1 MPLLS
6 KKRKSTEKTRVTL
19 DLSAPFY
26 ERLEKLQSLV
36 DANTKADL
44 IRQALQLYEY
54 MAQKTSLGYRF
65 RQVNQEGKEENLIFF
80 DLPKSDME

>member
-1 MPLLS
+1 MPS
-6 KKRKSTEKTRVTL
+6 TRKQKSSEKVRVTL
-19 DLSAPFY
+19 DLSPQFH

-54 MAQKTSLGYRF
+54 VAQETAAGSKF
-65 RQVNQEGKEENLIFF
+65 RQIGPDGNEKEILFF
-80 DLPKSDME
+80 GLPAST

>member
-6 KKRKSTEKTRVTL
+6 KKRSSADKTRVTL
-19 DLSAPFY
+19 DLSAAFY
-26 ERLEKLQSLV
+26 ERLEKLQTLV

-54 MAQKTSLGYRF
+54 MAQKTSSGYRF
-65 RQVNQEGKEENLIFF
+65 RQVDPDDKEENLIFF